1 MIFILIWCA
10 VGAIIGGVCGWH
22 SFEGIPGIFLG
33 AFVGFALA
41 FLLLLLL
48 VGIMFAIYC
57 RVPTM
62 EVPEPVETI
71 EIINLKDNY
80 GIEGYFYYRH
90 GSVNSELAYVYLY
103 EVPNKGITIGEIN
116 AKDAYLNISN
126 DETPRVEVYIT
137 RPKSDFWY
145 NMFGANKT
153 TYKVYLPNDAIVR
166 DEYIID
172 LE

>member
-10 VGAIIGGVCGWH
+10 IGAIIGGVCGWH
-22 SFEGIPGIFLG
+22 SLEELYGIFAGIFLG
-33 AFVGFALA
+33 TMIA
-41 FLLLLLL
+41 FLLLFVL
-48 VGIMFAIYC
+48 VVIMFCIYC
-57 RVPTM
+57 CVPTM
-62 EVPEPVETI
+62 EVPEPIETI

-80 GIEGYFYYRH
+80 GIEGYFYYRR
-90 GSVNSELAYVYLY
+90 SPANSELEYVYLY
-103 EVPNKGITIGEIN
+103 EVPDKGITIGEIK
-116 AKDAYLNISN
+116 AKDAYLNTSN

-145 NMFGANKT
+145 SMFGANKT